1 MKNDDIKI
9 IELTFVN
16 AFLVKVNEGFI
27 LIDTGLSMHWE
38 KLDNELIS
46 AGCLPDKLKL
56 IILTHGDF
64 DHTGNCV
71 KLQEKYK
78 CRIAMHK
85 DDSFMV
91 ENGLSL
97 KRKTRTLQA
106 MMFSLI
112 RKLFRKKFAFD
123 KFMPDIYLTDGQNL
137 NEYGFNAK
145 VVHIPGHTK
154 GSIGIL
160 TGDGDLFAGDTFT
173 NRRKPEVAN
182 YIENSLDLE
191 NSINRLKKMDI
202 KMIYPGHGKPFEFEQ
217 IVRNL

>member
-1 MKNDDIKI
+1 MKNDYIKI

-38 KLDNELIS
+38 KLDSELIL
-46 AGCLPDKLKL
+46 AGCLSDKLKL

-71 KLQEKYK
+71 KLREKYK

-106 MMFSLI
+106 MLFSLI

-123 KFMPDIYLTDGQNL
+123 KFIPDIYLTDGQNL

-145 VVHIPGHTK
+145 VVHIQGHTK

-182 YIENSLDLE
+182 YIENPMDLK
-191 NSINRLKKMDI
+191 NSIDRLKMMNI